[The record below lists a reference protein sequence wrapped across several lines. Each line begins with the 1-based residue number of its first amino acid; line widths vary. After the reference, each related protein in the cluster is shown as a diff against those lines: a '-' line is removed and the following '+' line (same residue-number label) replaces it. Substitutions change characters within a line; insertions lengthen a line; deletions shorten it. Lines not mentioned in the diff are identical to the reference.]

1 MKGAF
6 LYKIYV
12 IKLVLFLFKKYFL
25 NAEYDNDYYALIMYN
40 FYMSKKA
47 ERIIKDV
54 NATMA
59 LEGMPLSDFD
69 IELISK
75 VIDGEITR
83 EEAIRLFNVNL
94 EWLFLKSSIGYSYK
108 DKKE

>member
-1 MKGAF
+1 
-6 LYKIYV
+6 
-12 IKLVLFLFKKYFL
+12 
-25 NAEYDNDYYALIMYN
+25 
-40 FYMSKKA
+40 MSSKA

-54 NATMA
+54 NATMS

-83 EEAIRLFNVNL
+83 EEAFALFN
-94 EWLFLKSSIGYSYK
+94 KSIGL
-108 DKKE
+108 DG